1 MLPKEKKMDT
11 ASLSMIIPLL
21 IILPLSSIPLI
32 LLIIILVR
40 VNDIDKR
47 IQKNFQDIQ
56 QLLNRNQQN

>member
-1 MLPKEKKMDT
+1 MDT